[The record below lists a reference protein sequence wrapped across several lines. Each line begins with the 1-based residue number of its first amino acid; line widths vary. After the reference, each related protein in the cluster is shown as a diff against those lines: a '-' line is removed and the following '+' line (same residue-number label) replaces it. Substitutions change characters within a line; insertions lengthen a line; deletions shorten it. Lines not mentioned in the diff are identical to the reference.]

1 MWGLGIV
8 FVAQALEIE
17 KRMRARR
24 RRQRWERIR
33 AWMDKYDVPFGLRLL
48 RNSAIALALFA
59 AVVFLVGCAGHEAMQ
74 WRKPQPYVEEC
85 PVKVC
90 EHWGPGK
97 VDLEKDCNKCAML

>member
-59 AVVFLVGCAGHEAMQ
+59 AVVFLVGAVAMTFIGALGL
-74 WRKPQPYVEEC
+74 RARRMKDVADSNTE
-85 PVKVC
+85 
-90 EHWGPGK
+90 GK
-97 VDLEKDCNKCAML
+97 E